1 MAKALLSRRISL
13 DLGEKSLSALLL
25 RSDGRLEAA
34 RAPIE
39 DPAGRANGLDGAIA
53 ALPDALL
60 RAPPSSPSL
69 EPGAPAVEVVVTTSR
84 AFAAL
89 RSRPRIALLV
99 TEGFED
105 LLLLDEKQRDTRR
118 GGRFTAGLSISPNE
132 LCPRER
138 CLGVPERLGAD
149 GSVVR
154 PLTAESLTELRQ
166 RVARLDVQ
174 AIAVV
179 LLHSYQNDAHE
190 RTVAEALA
198 QLRLPISI
206 SSEVARVPDERRRAV
221 ATVIDAGLRIGCA
234 AELMALRRAGLQ
246 RVLRSDGAGDVAP
259 ASQTSPLRQLYAATA
274 AGLRGAQR
282 IAAGHG
288 ISRFLA
294 LHVAGTFA
302 AVALHDPELLA
313 ESPRERGPESLVDP
327 FFDVPA
333 QELRIVEL
341 SSEAGETEAATTL
354 AAALEAI
361 TIDRGHD
368 PAIYPLL
375 GYGAV
380 TQPLLTAL
388 GDRLG
393 VPSVRVLP
401 APTRVVGYGALC
413 APLVVT
419 RRELLSVEA
428 SAAQQ
433 TGQVAATL
441 HTLTNRLREDLK
453 VEGYATASYLPGL
466 EWLAE
471 LRYHGK
477 EGHALLLP
485 GLGDGS
491 PAVSGDTDLVVRFCA
506 EHKRRYGFLL
516 SECPVEIVALQVRV
530 TLPVSTPSY
539 GELVRLGDLEASAE
553 TTVEATRPFPAT

>member
-1 MAKALLSRRISL
+1 MAKAPQSRRISL

-25 RSDGRLEAA
+25 RSDGRLETAHAA
-34 RAPIE
+34 L
-39 DPAGRANGLDGAIA
+39 DGKKGLDDALA

-60 RAPPSSPSL
+60 RAPPSSPNL
-69 EPGAPAVEVVVTTSR
+69 ETGAPAVEVVLTTSR
-84 AFAAL
+84 TFSTL
-89 RSRPRIALLV
+89 RRRPRVAFLV

-105 LLLLDEKQRDTRR
+105 LLLLDEKQR
-118 GGRFTAGLSISPNE
+118 GGHGPFDGGFAFHPSE

-154 PLTAESLTELRQ
+154 PLTAEALAELRQ

-198 QLRLPISI
+198 PLRLPISI
-206 SSEVARVPDERRRAV
+206 SSEVARIPSERRRAF
-221 ATVIDAGLRIGCA
+221 ATVLDAGLRIDCG
-234 AELMALRRAGLQ
+234 AELMALRRAGLL
-246 RVLRSDGAGDVAP
+246 RVLRSDGSGDVSP
-259 ASQTSPLRQLYAATA
+259 ASQASPLRQLYASTA

-288 ISRFLA
+288 LPRFLA
-294 LHVAGTFA
+294 LHVAGSFA

-313 ESPRERGPESLVDP
+313 EHPRERGLESLVDP

-341 SSEAGETEAATTL
+341 SSEMDEAATADTL

-361 TIDRGHD
+361 TIERGHD
-368 PAIYPLL
+368 AASYPLL
-375 GYGAV
+375 GYGTV
-380 TQPLLTAL
+380 TSQLLSAIA
-388 GDRLG
+388 DRLP
-393 VPSVRVLP
+393 VESVRMLP
-401 APTRVVGYGALC
+401 APARVVGYGALC

-428 SAAQQ
+428 SSAQQ

-441 HTLTNRLREDLK
+441 HALTNRLRDELK
-453 VEGYATASYLPGL
+453 VEGYVASSYLPGL

-477 EGHALLLP
+477 EGHALLLS

-539 GELVRLGDLEASAE
+539 SEFARLSDLEA
-553 TTVEATRPFPAT
+553 TGTATAT

>member
-1 MAKALLSRRISL
+1 MAKAPQSRRISL
-13 DLGEKSLSALLL
+13 DLGEKGLFALLL

-34 RAPIE
+34 H
-39 DPAGRANGLDGAIA
+39 ANLDDASDRVGGLSHGLDGALA

-60 RAPPSSPSL
+60 RAPPSSPNL
-69 EPGAPAVEVVVTTSR
+69 EVGAPSVEVVLTTSR

-89 RSRPRIALLV
+89 RRRPRIALIV

-105 LLLLDEKQRDTRR
+105 LLVLDENQRSGRR
-118 GGRFTAGLSISPNE
+118 SSAGGFAISASE

-154 PLTAESLTELRQ
+154 ALTAEALSDLRQ
-166 RVARLDVQ
+166 RLLRLDVQ

-190 RTVAEALA
+190 RTIAEALA

-206 SSEVARVPDERRRAV
+206 SSEVARIPDERRRAV
-221 ATVIDAGLRIGCA
+221 ATLLDAAMRIDCG
-234 AELMALRRAGLQ
+234 AELSALRRAGLS
-246 RVLRSDGAGDVAP
+246 RVLRSDAAGDVAP
-259 ASQTSPLRQLYAATA
+259 ASQASPLRQLYAATA

-282 IAAGHG
+282 IATGDG
-288 ISRFLA
+288 LSRFLA
-294 LHVAGTFA
+294 LHIAGSFA

-313 ESPRERGPESLVDP
+313 ESQREPGLESLSDP
-327 FFDVPA
+327 FFAVPA

-341 SSEAGETEAATTL
+341 SPETDAVATLT
-354 AAALEAI
+354 AALEAI

-375 GYGAV
+375 GYGTV
-380 TQPLLTAL
+380 TAQLLTAI

-441 HTLTNRLREDLK
+441 HALTNRLRDELK
-453 VEGYATASYLPGL
+453 VEGYVTSAYLPGL

-477 EGHALLLP
+477 EGHALILP

-506 EHKRRYGFLL
+506 EHKRRHGFLL

-539 GELVRLGDLEASAE
+539 GEFARLGDLEATA
-553 TTVEATRPFPAT
+553 EATIEPPGPAPAT